1 MYDLSE
7 KIAVVTGASR
17 GIGLHIARAFAAAG
31 ARVAVTGR
39 SMARLEPATES
50 IGGDCLPVVCDQADP
65 RAVEALARTVEE
77 TWGAP
82 DILVNNAGGGGGGP
96 VPTMSLEAWQQVI
109 ATNLTGVFYTTRC
122 FLPGMLRK
130 ERGDIFIISSM
141 NGKKADPG
149 SAAYS
154 ASKFGLHGFA
164 QALLYDRAPLRH
176 PRHGDQPE
184 PDRYRRRHHP
194 AARPRHLPARRR
206 HRRHHR
212 APRPPPRPHPG
223 PRPRHLGHQPLPTVN
238 TYRPLGR
245 IIAHAR
251 TTDEPHAPTCLS
263 RMEVSQNA
271 LLARFADQG
280 A

>member
-1 MYDLSE
+1 M
-7 KIAVVTGASR
+7 TGASR

-39 SMARLEPATES
+39 SMTRLEPAAES
-50 IGGDCLPVVCDQADP
+50 IDGDCLPVVCDQADP

-96 VPTMSLEAWQQVI
+96 VPTMSLQAWQQVI

-122 FLPGMLRK
+122 FLPGMLRE

-164 QALLYDRAPLRH
+164 QALLYDVRRSNIRVMVINPSQTDTGEDTT
-176 PRHGDQPE
+176 PPHGPGIFTCT
-184 PDRYRRRHHP
+184 PPTSPPPSCTSPASP
-194 AARPRHLPARRR
+194 AAPWSATSTS
-206 HRRHHR
+206 
-212 APRPPPRPHPG
+212 G
-223 PRPRHLGHQPLPTVN
+223 
-238 TYRPLGR
+238 
-245 IIAHAR
+245 
-251 TTDEPHAPTCLS
+251 APTPS
-263 RMEVSQNA
+263 HREHIPT
-271 LLARFADQG
+271 ARSYNCSCTDDR
-280 A
+280 

>member
-39 SMARLEPATES
+39 SMARLEPAAES

-164 QALLYDRAPLRH
+164 QALLYDVRRSNIRVMVINPSQTDT
-176 PRHGDQPE
+176 GD
-184 PDRYRRRHHP
+184 DTTP

-223 PRPRHLGHQPLPTVN
+223 PRPRHLGHQPLPTIRK
-238 TYRPLGR
+238 TWPDTG
-245 IIAHAR
+245 
-251 TTDEPHAPTCLS
+251 
-263 RMEVSQNA
+263 
-271 LLARFADQG
+271 
-280 A
+280 

>member
-1 MYDLSE
+1 MYDLMG
-7 KIAVVTGASR
+7 KIVVVTGASR

-39 SMARLEPATES
+39 SMTRLKPAAAT
-50 IGGDCLPVVCDQADP
+50 IDGDCLPVVCDQADP

-96 VPTMSLEAWQQVI
+96 VPTMSLQAWQQVI

-122 FLPGMLRK
+122 FLPGMLRE

-164 QALLYDRAPLRH
+164 QALLYDVRRSDIRVMVINPSQTDTGEDTT
-176 PRHGDQPE
+176 PPHGPGIFM
-184 PDRYRRRHHP
+184 H
-194 AARPRHLPARRR
+194 AAD
-206 HRRHHR
+206 
-212 APRPPPRPHPG
+212 
-223 PRPRHLGHQPLPTVN
+223 
-238 TYRPLGR
+238 
-245 IIAHAR
+245 IAATIVH
-251 TTDEPHAPTCLS
+251 
-263 RMEVSQNA
+263 
-271 LLARFADQG
+271 LARLPGRTLVRDLDVWGTNPFPP
-280 A
+280 

>member
-1 MYDLSE
+1 MYDLTG

-39 SMARLEPATES
+39 SMARLEPAAES

-65 RAVEALARTVEE
+65 RAVETLARTVEE

-164 QALLYDRAPLRH
+164 QALLYDVRRSDIRVMVINPSQTDTGEDTT
-176 PRHGDQPE
+176 PPHGPGI
-184 PDRYRRRHHP
+184 YLH
-194 AARPRHLPARRR
+194 AAD
-206 HRRHHR
+206 
-212 APRPPPRPHPG
+212 
-223 PRPRHLGHQPLPTVN
+223 
-238 TYRPLGR
+238 
-245 IIAHAR
+245 IAATIVH
-251 TTDEPHAPTCLS
+251 
-263 RMEVSQNA
+263 
-271 LLARFADQG
+271 LARLPGRTLVRDLDIWGTNPFPP
-280 A
+280 

>member
-1 MYDLSE
+1 MYDLTK

-31 ARVAVTGR
+31 ARVVVTGR
-39 SMARLEPATES
+39 SRARLEPAVAS
-50 IGGDCLPVVCDQADP
+50 IDGECLPVVCDQADP
-65 RAVEALARTVEE
+65 GAIETLADTVQE

-96 VPTMSLEAWQQVI
+96 VQNMSLEAWQQVI
-109 ATNLTGVFYTTRC
+109 ATNLTGVFYTTRR

-149 SAAYS
+149 TAAYS

-164 QALLYDRAPLRH
+164 QALLYDVRRSNI
-176 PRHGDQPE
+176 RVMVINPE
-184 PDRYRRRHHP
+184 PDRHRRGHQP
-194 AARPRHLPARRR
+194 PARPRHPYARRR

-212 APRPPPRPHPG
+212 PPRPPPRPHPD
-223 PRPRHLGHQPLPTVN
+223 PRPGRLGHQPLP
-238 TYRPLGR
+238 
-245 IIAHAR
+245 A
-251 TTDEPHAPTCLS
+251 
-263 RMEVSQNA
+263 VSKPQP
-271 LLARFADQG
+271 DVE
-280 A
+280 